1 MRRTVR
7 RIQDLGQ
14 KAGQLRDAAA
24 TMPQRAAEI
33 RDAVLLTTEQ
43 LQQLRTEVE
52 AGVAGLRAD
61 GEDRITRALRELN
74 ESAATFREAG
84 YELDGVDLEISP
96 VQRLIVS
103 LDKVADAGASRLRA
117 LRQAS
122 ADKPTVRAVLDA
134 MLKADETAARVRLP
148 ALEFSELIVHIGPVP
163 SVRLCWRAPLDVAAA
178 PVAIDIGSPIVATR
192 AVPSSGTRPA
202 TDLLGEGSFFS
213 RRSAS
218 PALDDGASGATAL
231 RTPTPPATAAP
242 VAPAG
247 PARRDGDALRSSL
260 DRFKKMPDLGR
271 KS

>member
-1 MRRTVR
+1 MRRAVR

-24 TMPQRAAEI
+24 TMPERAAEI

-61 GEDRITRALRELN
+61 GEDRIARALRELN

-134 MLKADETAARVRLP
+134 MLKADETSARVRLP
-148 ALEFSELIVHIGPVP
+148 GLDFSELIVHIGPVP
-163 SVRLCWRAPLDVAAA
+163 SVRLCWRAPLDIPAA
-178 PVAIDIGSPIVATR
+178 PVTIDIGSPAVKTR
-192 AVPSSGTRPA
+192 AVPASVARPS

-218 PALDDGASGATAL
+218 PAQDDGASEQ
-231 RTPTPPATAAP
+231 RTLTPPAAVTPAAP
-242 VAPAG
+242 T
-247 PARRDGDALRSSL
+247 RRDSEALRSSL

-271 KS
+271 KP